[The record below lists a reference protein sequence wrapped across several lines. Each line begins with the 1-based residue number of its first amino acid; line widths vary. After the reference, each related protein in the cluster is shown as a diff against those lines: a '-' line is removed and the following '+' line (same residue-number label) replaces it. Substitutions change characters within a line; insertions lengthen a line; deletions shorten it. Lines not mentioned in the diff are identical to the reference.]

1 MYDAQVAFDSTLL
14 NQIQSF
20 ARDFPDEVKAI
31 AKTDIVPWVRHEV
44 DKTLRIEPP
53 VRRYPGD
60 YPLEW
65 TSAKQ
70 AYYVKNF
77 VLKHDADGHIIP
89 YTRSHA
95 LVKAWHVLANYS
107 QGLTNVRVFND
118 SPVAQYVYGQRQ
130 QRFHRITGWP
140 NAADE
145 LQRISLG
152 VDERLMAA
160 AARFVDRF
168 GRIA

>member
-1 MYDAQVAFDSTLL
+1 MFEAIVAFDPTPLV
-14 NQIQSF
+14 QIQTF
-20 ARDFPDEVKAI
+20 ARQFPDEVKAI
-31 AKTDIVPWVRHEV
+31 AKTDIVPFVRHAV
-44 DKTLRIEPP
+44 DKSLRIEPP

-89 YTRSHA
+89 YTRTHA
-95 LVKAWHVLANYS
+95 LVKAWHVIANYS

-118 SPVAQYVYGQRQ
+118 SPAAQYVYGRRQ

-145 LQRISLG
+145 LQRLSLD
-152 VDERLMAA
+152 VDERLPAA
-160 AARFVDRF
+160 AAHLVQRF
-168 GRIA
+168 GRIT